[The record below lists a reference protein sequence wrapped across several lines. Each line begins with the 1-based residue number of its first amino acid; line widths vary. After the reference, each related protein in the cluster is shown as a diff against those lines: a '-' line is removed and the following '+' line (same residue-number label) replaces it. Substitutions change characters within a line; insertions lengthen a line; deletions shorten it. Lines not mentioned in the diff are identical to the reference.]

1 MVWWCSLKWQQCGMV
16 WWWSLKW
23 PQCGKVWWR
32 SLKFCDIVWWCLVKW
47 PHCSMVWCSLK
58 WPLWHGMVV
67 FTEMTI
73 VAWYGG
79 VHWSDHCGM
88 VWWCSLKW
96 PLWQG
101 MVVFTEVTTLWHCM
115 VVFSDHCGMVWCSVK
130 WPLWHGMAVFSD
142 RTVAWCGGVHWS
154 DHCGMVWWCSLKWP
168 LWHGVVVFTEVTT
181 VAWYGG
187 VHGGVGGG
195 AWGVRKWNSPKAAGY
210 RDGACTL
217 NVGGGGGGGGGGGV
231 EKVKWPQR
239 GGLEKVKWTQSS
251 RGKRTTKSK
260 PNYGPFQ
267 HSTHVVTTCIRI
279 MIIVINPF
287 GSFHHFKFNSTEKQV
302 EHSTYTAPKGWT
314 LKWLGHMT
322 QKKK

>member
-1 MVWWCSLKWQQCGMV
+1 MVW
-16 WWWSLKW
+16 
-23 PQCGKVWWR
+23 
-32 SLKFCDIVWWCLVKW
+32 
-47 PHCSMVWCSLK
+47 WCSLK

-67 FTEMTI
+67 FTEVTT

-79 VHWSDHCGM
+79 VHWSDHCGKVWWCLLKWPHCGI
-88 VWWCSLKW
+88 VWWCS
-96 PLWQG
+96 
-101 MVVFTEVTTLWHCM
+101 VI
-115 VVFSDHCGMVWCSVK
+115 
-130 WPLWHGMAVFSD
+130 
-142 RTVAWCGGVHWS
+142 TVAWCGVQWS
-154 DHCGMVWWCSLKWP
+154 DLCGMVWQCSVTA

-181 VAWYGG
+181 VAWYVG
-187 VHGGVGGG
+187 VHWSDHCGMVWWCSLNWPLWHGMMVFTGGG
-195 AWGVRKWNSPKAAGY
+195 GGEAWGVRKWNSPKAAGY

-217 NVGGGGGGGGGGGV
+217 NVGGGGGGGV

-239 GGLEKVKWTQSS
+239 GGGGGGGGLEKVKWTQSS

-287 GSFHHFKFNSTEKQV
+287 GSFHHFKFNSTENQV
-302 EHSTYTAPKGWT
+302 EHGTYTAPKGWT